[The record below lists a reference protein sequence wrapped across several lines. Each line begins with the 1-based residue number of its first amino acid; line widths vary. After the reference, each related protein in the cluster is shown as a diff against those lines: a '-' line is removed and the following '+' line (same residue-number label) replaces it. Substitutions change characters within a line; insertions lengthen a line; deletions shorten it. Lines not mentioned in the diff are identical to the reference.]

1 MPKTNH
7 ISCSLIL
14 WIINI
19 LNILKEILNFLGQK
33 IPWNVQDTSHFMFMV
48 WAYPTPDIFLTFPG
62 TVLYVSF
69 TKCINNLLLS
79 VTFHCRF
86 ELCRKEMYSN
96 YHMSLTMEKCAGHIK
111 FVIPQEMLCILLKMY
126 MKYEISGV
134 TGHVQE
140 TYSVLDLGN
149 VQDTSKFWYRK
160 CTGNVIFLVLEMYV
174 K

>member
-1 MPKTNH
+1 M
-7 ISCSLIL
+7 L
-14 WIINI
+14 WIIKI

-48 WAYPTPDIFLTFPG
+48 WTYPTPGNFDIFLTLPG

-86 ELCRKEMYSN
+86 ELCRKEMYSKC
-96 YHMSLTMEKCAGHIK
+96 HMSLTMENVQDTSNLWYHRKCYVSSWKCTWNMK
-111 FVIPQEMLCILLKMY
+111 FLVLQDMY
-126 MKYEISGV
+126 KKCS
-134 TGHVQE
+134 
-140 TYSVLDLGN
+140 YSVLDLGN
-149 VQDTSKFWYRK
+149 VQDTSNFWYRK
-160 CTGNVIFLVLEMYV
+160 CTENVIFLVLEMYV